1 MYLVDVLLQSEYHEG
16 LCPDGLLS
24 LSEFTP
30 FIIRLAVTAL
40 PDAVTDEEKVEQFLK
55 ALHDGAHR
63 DKSLAKLDA

>member
-1 MYLVDVLLQSEYHEG
+1 MYLVDVHALQSEYHEG

-30 FIIRLAVTAL
+30 FIIRLAVTAFA
-40 PDAVTDEEKVEQFLK
+40 DGTDEEKVEQFLK